1 MKSQILLFTLLI
13 AQLLPAQSY
22 ESWIT
27 GDTSDVSGLNPTP
40 ATILAGGGGDNDQA
54 MQWMLERADGGD
66 VVVIRASG
74 SDGYNPY
81 FYSELGVNVNSVQ
94 TLLFNAAEA
103 AQDAYVIEQIRN
115 AECLFIAGGDQY
127 VYYQY
132 WKDTPIEEAINYL
145 IHEKGVP
152 VGGTSAGMAILSNC
166 YYAPS
171 GSSLTADEALSDPYH
186 PDFDVLGKDD
196 FLNVPFTD
204 NLVTDTHYDQRDRP
218 GRHIA
223 MMARI
228 AQDYQTRSFGIACNE
243 YTAVCID
250 ENGQARAFGE
260 FAEYPEDIVYF
271 LQANCQDEFLPEV
284 ISENTPLSW
293 LRGQNAVKAYAVPA
307 YTDGSG
313 TFDLNDWQDGSG
325 GFWQNWYVDNGILF
339 KEDIDIGGCN
349 EVISNDR
356 TLLAGKI
363 KLFPNPAWERLY
375 VEGINLPAT
384 ATITNVLGEVVISEP
399 IQDTAIQLPVL
410 PSGHYHIFIAA
421 PEGNYQE
428 SFIIKQ
434 P

>member
-1 MKSQILLFTLLI
+1 MKYQILLLTLLI
-13 AQLLPAQSY
+13 TQLLHAQSY

-27 GDTSDVSGLNPTP
+27 GDTTDVSGLSPTP
-40 ATILAGGGGDNDQA
+40 GIVLAGGAGDSDEA

-74 SDGYNPY
+74 SDGYNSY
-81 FYSELGVNVNSVQ
+81 FYSELGVTVNSVQ
-94 TLLFNAAEA
+94 TILFNAAEA

-132 WKDTPIEEAINYL
+132 WKDSPIEDAINYL

-171 GSSLTADEALSDPYH
+171 GSSLTADEALSNPYH
-186 PDFDVLGKDD
+186 PDFDILGKDD
-196 FLNVPFTD
+196 FLNVPYTD
-204 NLVTDTHYDQRDRP
+204 NLVTDTHYDQRERP

-228 AQDYQTRSFGIACNE
+228 AQDHQTRSFGIACNE

-260 FAEYPEDIVYF
+260 FADYPEDIVYF

-284 ISENTPLSW
+284 ISEGMPLSW
-293 LRGQNAVKAYAVPA
+293 VRGQNAVKAYAVPA
-307 YTDGSG
+307 YEDGTG
-313 TFDLNDWQDGSG
+313 TFDLNNWQDGVG
-325 GFWQNWYVDNGILF
+325 GFWQNWYVDDGVLF
-339 KEDIDIGGCN
+339 QEDITIGGCD
-349 EVISNDR
+349 EVISHTK
-356 TLLAGKI
+356 TLQTVNI
-363 KLFPNPAWERLY
+363 KLFPNPTQEYLY
-375 VEGINLPAT
+375 VEGIDLPAT
-384 ATITNVLGEVVISEP
+384 ATITNVLGEVVVNKKIH
-399 IQDTAIQLPVL
+399 DTQIQLPGL

-421 PEGNYQE
+421 PQVNYQE